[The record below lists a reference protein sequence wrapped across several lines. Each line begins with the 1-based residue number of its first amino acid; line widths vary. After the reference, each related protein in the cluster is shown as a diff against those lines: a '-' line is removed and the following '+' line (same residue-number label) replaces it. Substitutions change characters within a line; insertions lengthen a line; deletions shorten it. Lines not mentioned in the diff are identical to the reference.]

1 MKEKVEVSV
10 SSEIAKRLN
19 LADETAD
26 ASKSTKVAI
35 SELLSRLNEHRATS
49 EEPVITS
56 FGQINLSFPAKE
68 EKVVRTV
75 NYGNE
80 GSFLG

>member
-1 MKEKVEVSV
+1 MKEKVAVSV
-10 SSEIAKRLN
+10 TSDIAKRLN

-26 ASKSTKVAI
+26 ASKSAKVAI
-35 SELLSRLNEHRATS
+35 SELLSRLREHRATS
-49 EEPVITS
+49 KDPVITS

-75 NYGNE
+75 DCGNE